1 MPPRHGVVQNLFCSC
16 LLASSY
22 PATLAAVAVTCSSSY
37 SSSRLRRRDGCSS
50 CSYYHT
56 TTALL
61 RQRPPRFDE
70 NESFGTAVVS
80 CSKVS
85 AVEADTLCQLTTAF
99 DPSQRVV
106 ACGAEQRSG
115 VGGKHTR
122 CWKQAKLGWYAF
134 NDCSKRR
141 GSACITPGWSR
152 LSGAGETA
160 VVGLDDVGL
169 GTPRVDPDSGRTEP
183 LKVV

>member
-1 MPPRHGVVQNLFCSC
+1 M
-16 LLASSY
+16 
-22 PATLAAVAVTCSSSY
+22 
-37 SSSRLRRRDGCSS
+37 
-50 CSYYHT
+50 
-56 TTALL
+56 
-61 RQRPPRFDE
+61 
-70 NESFGTAVVS
+70 VS

-85 AVEADTLCQLTTAF
+85 AVEADTLCQLATTAF

-115 VGGKHTR
+115 VGGKRTR

-134 NDCSKRR
+134 NDCSERR
-141 GSACITPGWSR
+141 GSACLTPGWSR

-160 VVGLDDVGL
+160 VVGLDGVGL